1 MISNVEGWIRGILRS
16 ETCYKRI
23 LSESQYLNKTEI
35 AWIETRSL
43 QIYVIRLNCVNSL
56 ELRSKI

>member
-23 LSESQYLNKTEI
+23 LSESQYLNRTEI
-35 AWIETRSL
+35 AWTETRSL
-43 QIYVIRLNCVNSL
+43 WI
-56 ELRSKI
+56 